1 MTISLQALLRADL
14 AAVRGVA
21 EQWMRLGLRIDRAVE
36 DLTLRT
42 SDLEDHWFSGE
53 AAQAARDKGV
63 HLRVRLGNAHDNC
76 VATGVAAREF
86 ADDLD
91 QCRRLLDQLVAEA
104 RGHGLQ
110 IDLAS
115 GEITVPLA
123 LAGSV
128 TQTTVTQ
135 ATIDAYAQQISQVL
149 TRADEADQRAAA
161 ILGRNSYREDFGPD
175 DKLPDYPKIDGP
187 SLAAWTPRN
196 RAEWWL
202 GLHPMIQDRLITE
215 QPDIIATATGL
226 PTRDRETAARL
237 LRTRA
242 EQSLLASRAQDESL
256 RGDTGSRA
264 RTEREQQLS
273 ALDR

>member
-1 MTISLQALLRADL
+1 MTISLRGLLRADL
-14 AAVRGVA
+14 AAVRNVA

-63 HLRVRLGNAHDNC
+63 RLRVRLGNAHDNC

-104 RGHGLQ
+104 RGHGLE

-123 LAGSV
+123 PAG
-128 TQTTVTQ
+128 TVTQ
-135 ATIDAYAQQISQVL
+135 ETIDSYAQQIAQVL
-149 TRADEADQRAAA
+149 ARADEADQRAAA
-161 ILGRNSYREDFGPD
+161 ILTRNSYREDFGPAD
-175 DKLPDYPKIDGP
+175 ELPDYPRIDGP

-202 GLHPMIQDRLITE
+202 GLHPMIQDRIITE
-215 QPDIIATATGL
+215 QPDVIAAATGL
-226 PTRDRETAARL
+226 PTHDRETAARL

-256 RGDTGSRA
+256 RGEAGGRA
-264 RTEREQQLS
+264 RTEREQHLS